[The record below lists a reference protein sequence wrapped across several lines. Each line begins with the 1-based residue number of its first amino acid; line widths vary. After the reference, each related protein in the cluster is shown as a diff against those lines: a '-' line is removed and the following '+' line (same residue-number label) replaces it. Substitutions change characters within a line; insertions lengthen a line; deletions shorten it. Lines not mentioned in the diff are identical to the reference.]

1 MDLLGNL
8 TFKRLFTRTLP
19 YFVTTL
25 GIPSSQS
32 CYLQDIPLK
41 TFYSFQHQYKRVILV
56 DLRYCGSEAHNTGRL
71 LKMKEDRPINWFLNL
86 TYKERLIALALLC
99 LKTN

>member
-8 TFKRLFTRTLP
+8 TFKRPFTRTLP